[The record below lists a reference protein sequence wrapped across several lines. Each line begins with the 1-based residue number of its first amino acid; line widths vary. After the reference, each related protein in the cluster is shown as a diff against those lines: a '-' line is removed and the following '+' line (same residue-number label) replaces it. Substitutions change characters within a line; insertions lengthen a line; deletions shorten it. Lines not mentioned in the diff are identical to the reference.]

1 MMADTISNDELEARA
16 ASIGRQH
23 GINAASWVFDG
34 NTTEETY
41 RTVLRGIEDDDPAV
55 YDMFREP
62 NLSGEF
68 AGDYSIRDLQS
79 DLDIEIDWTRDGTQ
93 EASEQLDECANA
105 YADAASETF
114 WHEIERLA
122 REHVIKAR
130 AETLRSVGFPI
141 LHAYRPDE
149 GQDWIAWHDRS
160 DYPRDDTE
168 PYADLSAVG
177 KGEDYY
183 DQSSTLDRSNHR
195 RLRED
200 YPGTFTVTS
209 YANVDALG
217 AFVADLSDKLAE
229 TLIALREQHPVYDEE
244 DMSALET
251 EEITEQWQD
260 FASDELGEEL
270 PPDVSAAWSALTK
283 DERWRLFGEACD
295 AAGYYSE
302 HSGIEVLWSYAY
314 ERTAGIIAERIRHEQ
329 A

>member
-1 MMADTISNDELEARA
+1 MQANTTSNDELETRA
-16 ASIGRQH
+16 ADIGREH

-34 NTTEETY
+34 NTTDEAY
-41 RTVLRGIEDDDPAV
+41 RTVLRGIEDGDPAV

-68 AGDYSIRDLQS
+68 ADDYSVRDLQS
-79 DLDIEIDWTRDGTQ
+79 DLGIEIDWARDDTQ
-93 EASEQLDECANA
+93 EVSELLDECANA
-105 YADAASETF
+105 YSDAVSEAF

-122 REHVIKAR
+122 REHITNVR
-130 AETLRSVGFPI
+130 TETLRSAGFPI
-141 LHAYRPDE
+141 VYAHRPDE
-149 GQDWIAWHDRS
+149 GQGWIAWHDRS

-183 DQSSTLDRSNHR
+183 DQSSTLDRSNYR

-200 YPGTFTVTS
+200 YPDTFTPTS
-209 YANVDALG
+209 YSNVDTLG
-217 AFVADLSDKLAE
+217 AFVADLSDELTE
-229 TLIALREQHPVYDEE
+229 TLIGLREQYPVYDEE

-251 EEITEQWQD
+251 DEINEQWQD
-260 FASDELGEEL
+260 FASDELGKEL
-270 PPDVSAAWSALTK
+270 PPDASEAWSALTK
-283 DERWRLFGEACD
+283 DERWRVFSEACD
-295 AAGYYSE
+295 AAGYYPE